1 MTENE
6 KIAIMNQFMLNFV
19 GSKVTKRAKLLNP
32 LEMRDKVNERESKLW
47 HLQS

>member
-1 MTENE
+1 MTEDK

-32 LEMRDKVNERESKLW
+32 LELRDKLKEIKNKL
-47 HLQS
+47 